1 MNQDRHWLKT
11 QILRKYLD
19 GFSQEQIATEL
30 DMSEGAVS
38 EFLQESRKQ
47 DDTLVVQHEIAV
59 ICNKN
64 NIPIWQLASNLAFSN
79 ALKRMAF
86 DQNKIN
92 LILRELNKIVV
103 EDGSFSPEKIG
114 ILILQ
119 ICSFMEANGSSLEET
134 HQKIEEKTQE
144 LKQINRNIAESKKII
159 AGLEKVWTE
168 ACRKKRVRFAQLR
181 TFNVFKQAFNNAGID
196 FNNLKQI
203 TNTISVIWKLNCNPD
218 LIINEMKK
226 TSQLESRRELLKQ
239 QCDEA
244 IKNLH
249 VYEDEE
255 RIRARFHNTRIMAV
269 DLVNKI
275 IEKGVSEDEIVSLFD
290 AIVNHESH
298 LSLPD
303 LIMDINTYGGIKSA
317 IFKTKRELEKLKSE
331 KDDLIYRR
339 ETLELRSVE
348 SLNSS
353 SNNSQTLL

>member
-1 MNQDRHWLKT
+1 MNQDRDWLKI

-30 DMSEGAVS
+30 DISEGAVS
-38 EFLQESRKQ
+38 EFLQESRQQ
-47 DDTLVVQHEIAV
+47 DYTLILRHEIAV

-86 DQNKIN
+86 DHNKIN
-92 LILRELNKIVV
+92 LVLRVLNKIVV

-114 ILILQ
+114 TLILQ
-119 ICSFMEANGSSLEET
+119 ICSFMEANGFSLEEAYR
-134 HQKIEEKTQE
+134 KIEEKTQE
-144 LKQINRNIAESKKII
+144 STEIKTDIAESKKII
-159 AGLEKVWTE
+159 AQLEKDRTE
-168 ACRKKRVRFAQLR
+168 ALRKKRIRLAELR
-181 TFNVFKQAFNNAGID
+181 TFNVFKQAFKDAGID
-196 FNNLKQI
+196 INNLKQI
-203 TNTISVIWKLNCNPD
+203 TKTISAIWKLDCNPD

-226 TSQLESRRELLKQ
+226 TSQLESRKELLEK

-255 RIRARFHNTRIMAV
+255 RIRARYHNTRIMAV
-269 DLVNKI
+269 DLVNKT

-290 AIVNHESH
+290 AIINHGSY

-317 IFKTKRELEKLKSE
+317 IFKTKGELEKLKSE

-339 ETLELRSVE
+339 ETLEL
-348 SLNSS
+348 
-353 SNNSQTLL
+353 T